1 MNTLS
6 CCRPASV
13 QSSTKC
19 AENRSSLGTERH
31 RFVSKISTLSG
42 AGSTSALNRLH
53 KLQDH
58 LNEFLAMSGILL
70 QKESDDYSG
79 SLLGCFHKAELRAMH
94 ENVMS
99 NLGMMPRYAA
109 GFLCLTKTRI
119 KLLQLSLKGTREE
132 GRILQAVEAIVNS
145 AKECEMLPFSEH
157 GLSASYLHPF
167 LHALLSDV
175 MPYTI
180 PHCLNLLLPNSVATA
195 TNRPDYVVDVYKQ
208 NKHAYT
214 NGVGEMKLAT
224 VRQGDAVL
232 DLYRTAI
239 FAKECLDKYNLE
251 MVIGFQA
258 VETTIT
264 FYGLN
269 LFMKSSIRTRS

>member
-1 MNTLS
+1 MFLTNDQHLYSPQPSVLKTDHRWVLNGIDLS
-6 CCRPASV
+6 AKFQRYREQV
-13 QSSTKC
+13 QHLPLTDY
-19 AENRSSLGTERH
+19 
-31 RFVSKISTLSG
+31 
-42 AGSTSALNRLH
+42 

-70 QKESDDYSG
+70 LKESDDYSG
-79 SLLGCFHKAELRAMH
+79 SLLGCFHKAELRAMQ
-94 ENVMS
+94 EDVMS

-208 NKHAYT
+208 NKHACT
-214 NGVGEMKLAT
+214 NGVGEMKLAN
-224 VRQGDAVL
+224 VSRGDAVL

-239 FAKECLDKYNLE
+239 FAKECLDKYKLE

-269 LFMKSSIRTRS
+269 LFYEKFYT